1 MHDDERKINQ
11 TKMIGIMQDTGS
23 LSSEGGQMK
32 SKMATDP
39 SARPRPSLL
48 RLAEALLLRNKYIL
62 FFTFLHFCV
71 ASVYYVVVH

>member
-1 MHDDERKINQ
+1 
-11 TKMIGIMQDTGS
+11 
-23 LSSEGGQMK
+23 MK

-48 RLAEALLLRNKYIL
+48 RLAEALLLRNKYIV
-62 FFTFLHFCV
+62 FTFLHFCV